1 MAYEWKDAITPV
13 VTIASVW
20 IGARLALGNDNRKK
34 VMELETARLERLA
47 VECDSC
53 LRNLNLYCL
62 RVAKLL
68 HDLSDGYNKKIT
80 LAELSL
86 GLKKSSKAGI
96 AIDHESARIFQ
107 NTLEIHRPADYEEWK
122 GLILPLIKHIDI
134 ILASPSLAT
143 DDCSE
148 ELSRMFGNP
157 EELKSYADV
166 LLALAS
172 SLPAYRQE
180 LFRRIANDY
189 RALTHPAPLNIW
201 TLSENAGNA
210 IRKFFRRPPTF

>member
-1 MAYEWKDAITPV
+1 MERFFRSLKNEWVPVTGYVSFSDAAHEITDYIV
-13 VTIASVW
+13 GYYS
-20 IGARLALGNDNRKK
+20 ALSRINITAGYPPTNRKIDTGK
-34 VMELETARLERLA
+34 
-47 VECDSC
+47 
-53 LRNLNLYCL
+53 
-62 RVAKLL
+62 
-68 HDLSDGYNKKIT
+68 T
-80 LAELSL
+80 L
-86 GLKKSSKAGI
+86 KWWPVFV
-96 AIDHESARIFQ
+96 DH
-107 NTLEIHRPADYEEWK
+107 YKWK

-143 DDCSE
+143 DDCTE